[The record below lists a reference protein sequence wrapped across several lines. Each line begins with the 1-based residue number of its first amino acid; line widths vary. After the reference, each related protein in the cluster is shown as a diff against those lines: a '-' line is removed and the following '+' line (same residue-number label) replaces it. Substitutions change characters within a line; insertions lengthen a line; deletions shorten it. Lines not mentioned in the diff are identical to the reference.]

1 MERYFPIHDKQAY
14 LDGEIT
20 YKYAIGNADKKEVEA
35 MTLRAKKLID
45 KYVLL
50 KK

>member
-20 YKYAIGNADKKEVEA
+20 YQYAIGNADKTEVESVSS
-35 MTLRAKKLID
+35 RAKKLVD